1 MTIQN
6 INKINV
12 FGGTGFIGNRF
23 CEMHLQDVIINDRN
37 DYTPSNSNIL
47 YSINE
52 YVRKHKKIYI

>member
-37 DYTPSNSNIL
+37 DYTL
-47 YSINE
+47 
-52 YVRKHKKIYI
+52 